1 MRATAEVSLQIFC
14 RLWRRRIQVPLQQD
28 QASLHRPRRRLQRR
42 QRLHGG
48 RQFRRIAM

>member
-1 MRATAEVSLQIFC
+1 MRATAEVSLQVFC
-14 RLWRRRIQVPLQQD
+14 RVWSGRIKVPLQQD

-48 RQFRRIAM
+48 RQFRRIKM